1 MALLP
6 KRTLHAKLLESTHLL
21 PVMYRHFTC
30 KTFRFGAVF
39 QALCAIVLVF
49 SQSSEAT
56 GPQSQA
62 LLTPEL
68 VDRFVTVISLAEF
81 QDREFD
87 QTVAEIRELLPQ
99 SPLREQSYE
108 LMKSA
113 LLGAGLKAEAEI
125 VLRTGLK
132 TFPESRLLR
141 IYLADV
147 LSGTGRSSEALG
159 ILVEASRISRPRAMD
174 ASTDRQQRAVIL
186 QRIGSI
192 HSGLAHL
199 DEAFSAYRQAVEI
212 APESTEARVQL
223 GKAYFDSN
231 RLEEAQSEFEDA
243 VRGSP
248 NNKEAHLGLS
258 ATYLARGIWEKAA
271 ASAERAVKLDS
282 SNSRAL
288 YLLGTAL
295 IRMNRREEGQ
305 SRLREFAKIEASIQE
320 VERRYVDIDAI
331 SISAIRAL
339 REGNGDAA
347 TEKLIQ
353 GIASYPDSSR
363 LHMNLALALS
373 RTGKHQMAVETLESM
388 LRRTNSG
395 RFLIHKHLAD
405 EYKTLGDAEASGR
418 HRQVYLNTMEAE
430 FIMLARR

>member
-1 MALLP
+1 
-6 KRTLHAKLLESTHLL
+6 
-21 PVMYRHFTC
+21 MYRHFTC

-212 APESTEARVQL
+212 APESTDARVQL

-243 VRGSP
+243 VRGSQ

>member
-1 MALLP
+1 
-6 KRTLHAKLLESTHLL
+6 
-21 PVMYRHFTC
+21 MYRHF
-30 KTFRFGAVF
+30 F
-39 QALCAIVLVF
+39 QALCAVVLVF
-49 SQSSEAT
+49 SQT
-56 GPQSQA
+56 RDA

-81 QDREFD
+81 RDRDFD
-87 QTVAEIRELLPQ
+87 QTLDEIRELLPR

-108 LMKSA
+108 LMKDA
-113 LLGAGLKAEAEI
+113 FLGVGLKAEAEI

-132 TFPESRLLR
+132 AFPQSGLLR

-147 LSGTGRSSEALG
+147 LSGTGRSAEALG
-159 ILVEASRISRPRAMD
+159 ILDEASRL
-174 ASTDRQQRAVIL
+174 STDRQQRAVIL

-192 HSGLAHL
+192 QLGLAHR
-199 DEAFSAYRQAVEI
+199 DEAFRAYRQALEI
-212 APESTEARVQL
+212 APESTEGRIQL

-231 RLEEAQSEFEDA
+231 RLEEAQSEFERA
-243 VRGSP
+243 VRSSP
-248 NNKEAHLGLS
+248 NNKESHLGLS
-258 ATYLARGIWEKAA
+258 ATYLARGMWEKAA
-271 ASAERAVKLDS
+271 TSAERAVKLEP

-295 IRMNRREEGQ
+295 IRMDRREDGQ
-305 SRLREFAKIEASIQE
+305 ARLREFAKIDAGIQE

-331 SISAIRAL
+331 SLSAIRAL
-339 REGNGDAA
+339 REGNGDGA
-347 TEKLIQ
+347 TQTLIR

-363 LHMNLALALS
+363 LNMNLALVLS

-405 EYKTLGDAEASGR
+405 EYKILGDAESSNR
-418 HRQVYLNTMEAE
+418 HRQAYLNTREAE
-430 FIMLARR
+430 FIQLARR

>member
-1 MALLP
+1 
-6 KRTLHAKLLESTHLL
+6 
-21 PVMYRHFTC
+21 MYRHFTC
-30 KTFRFGAVF
+30 K
-39 QALCAIVLVF
+39 ALCAIVLVF
-49 SQSSEAT
+49 SQSIEAA
-56 GPQSQA
+56 GPQSQV

-68 VDRFVTVISLAEF
+68 TDRLVTVISLAEF
-81 QDREFD
+81 RDRDFD
-87 QTVAEIRELLPQ
+87 QTVNEIRELLPQ
-99 SPLREQSYE
+99 SPLGEQSYE
-108 LMKSA
+108 VMKSA

-132 TFPESRLLR
+132 SFPESRLLR

-147 LSGTGRSSEALG
+147 LSATGRSPEALG
-159 ILVEASRISRPRAMD
+159 ILEEASRISGPRALD
-174 ASTDRQQRAVIL
+174 ASTDRQQRAAIL

-192 HSGLAHL
+192 QTGLAHL

-212 APESTEARVQL
+212 APESTEARIQL

-231 RLEEAQSEFEDA
+231 RLSDAQIEFEHA

-248 NNKEAHLGLS
+248 KNKEAHLGLS
-258 ATYLARGIWEKAA
+258 ATYLARGVWEKAA
-271 ASAERAVKLDS
+271 ASAELAVKLDS

-295 IRMNRREEGQ
+295 IRMDRRQEGQ

-331 SISAIRAL
+331 SLSVIRTL
-339 REGNGDAA
+339 REGNGDEAIQ
-347 TEKLIQ
+347 KLIQ

-363 LHMNLALALS
+363 LHMNLALVLS

-405 EYKTLGDAEASGR
+405 EYKILGDGDASGR
-418 HRQVYLNTMEAE
+418 HRQVYLNTMESE
-430 FIMLARR
+430 FMMLARR

>member
-1 MALLP
+1 
-6 KRTLHAKLLESTHLL
+6 
-21 PVMYRHFTC
+21 MYRHFTC
-30 KTFRFGAVF
+30 T
-39 QALCAIVLVF
+39 ALCAIVLVF
-49 SQSSEAT
+49 
-56 GPQSQA
+56 PQSRA

-68 VDRFVTVISLAEF
+68 VDRVVTVISLAEF
-81 QDREFD
+81 RDRDFD
-87 QTVAEIRELLPQ
+87 QTLNEIRELLPQ
-99 SPLREQSYE
+99 SPLGEQSYE
-108 LMKSA
+108 VMKSA

-132 TFPESRLLR
+132 SFPESRLLR

-147 LSGTGRSSEALG
+147 LSATGRSPEALG
-159 ILVEASRISRPRAMD
+159 ILEEASRLSGPSALD
-174 ASTDRQQRAVIL
+174 ASTDRQQRAAIL

-192 HSGLAHL
+192 QTGLAHL

-212 APESTEARVQL
+212 APESTEARIQL

-231 RLEEAQSEFEDA
+231 RLSDAQIEFEHA

-248 NNKEAHLGLS
+248 KNKEAHLGLS
-258 ATYLARGIWEKAA
+258 ATYLARGVWEKAA
-271 ASAERAVKLDS
+271 ASAELAVKLDS

-295 IRMNRREEGQ
+295 IRMDRRDEGQ
-305 SRLREFAKIEASIQE
+305 SRLREFAKIEASLQE

-331 SISAIRAL
+331 SLSAIRAL
-339 REGNGDAA
+339 REGNGDGA
-347 TEKLIQ
+347 TQTLIR

-363 LHMNLALALS
+363 LNMNLALVLS

-405 EYKTLGDAEASGR
+405 EYKILGDTEASNR
-418 HRQVYLNTMEAE
+418 HRQAYLNTREAE
-430 FIMLARR
+430 FILLARR